1 MQQLENHN
9 SHVYFSD
16 SYVFPENLN
25 LSRDYS
31 ANLDHSRDSPENLNL
46 SQDSPENLDHSR
58 DFSENL
64 NQSHYS
70 QESLDHSRDL
80 TEYPDLLGDVTENL
94 DHPRD
99 FTIPE
104 NEKPQEKSSSLDD
117 KVSTFMLKRVVL
129 KSVN

>member
-1 MQQLENHN
+1 MQQLENYN
-9 SHVYFSD
+9 SHVYFSE

-25 LSRDYS
+25 LSPGFS
-31 ANLDHSRDSPENLNL
+31 ANHDHSRDSQENIDL
-46 SQDSPENLDHSR
+46 SRDSPENLDHSR

-64 NQSHYS
+64 NQSQYS
-70 QESLDHSRDL
+70 LESLDHSRDL
-80 TEYPDLLGDVTENL
+80 TEYPDLLGDVTENV

-104 NEKPQEKSSSLDD
+104 NGKPQEKSLSLDD